1 MHVPKLT
8 PRRRMARQSLVFDNG
23 VIAEDGVGLRGILPF
38 PPVKR
43 DEDQPNRFTRLES
56 FELAA

>member
-1 MHVPKLT
+1 
-8 PRRRMARQSLVFDNG
+8 MARQSLVFDNG